1 MKKKG
6 RGLATIMFGFG
17 YGEGFPDYSE
27 ASIEIKDDGQ
37 LLIRT
42 AAADVG
48 QGVETVVT
56 QIAAEVL
63 NTNTSQFSIVEG
75 DTHTTKN
82 SGSTS
87 ATRQTYFT
95 GNAVKNAAQD
105 LLGKIYFFASK
116 EFGTNYPEMTVKEGY
131 AYPVGEEDKKLSFRE
146 IAYRVQ
152 EKGEELKGEG
162 TFYPETYDYDENG
175 QSPKT
180 YVAYTFMT
188 QIYEVEVDTDTGLVD
203 VLDVKTALDVGK
215 AINPKNVEGQIEGGT
230 TQGIGMA
237 LMEEQVIENYQTF
250 IGYKDDAESRKK
262 EKQGKSNLHIPKTY
276 EILDTIRA
284 RILTT
289 FFNKRPYIEFEPMPS
304 AADLSKKILNEEKA
318 DVAAS
323 FVDEQL
329 EKNNIKSVFYRV
341 WP

>member
-6 RGLATIMFGFG
+6 RGLSTIMFGFG
-17 YGEGFPDYSE
+17 YGEGFPDYSK
-27 ASIEIKDDGQ
+27 ASIEIKDDGG

-48 QGVETVVT
+48 QGVQTVVT

-63 NTNTSQFSIVEG
+63 NTHTSKFSIVEG
-75 DTHTTKN
+75 DTHTTQN

-105 LLGKIYFFASK
+105 LLGKIYFYASK
-116 EFGTNYPEMTVKEGY
+116 EFGTNYPEMEVEEGY
-131 AYPVGEEDKKLSFRE
+131 AFPVGEKDEKLSFRE
-146 IAYRVQ
+146 IAYRA
-152 EKGEELKGEG
+152 GESGKDLKGEG
-162 TFYPETYDYDENG
+162 TFYPETYDFDENG

-188 QIYEVEVDTDTGLVD
+188 QIFEVEVDTDTGLVE
-203 VLDVKTALDVGK
+203 VLDVKTALDLGK

-237 LMEEQVIENYQTF
+237 LMEEQVIEDGITLNPNMT
-250 IGYKDDAESRKK
+250 GYVVPTAMDVPNFESRLIENSDSEGPYGAKGIG
-262 EKQGKSNLHIPKTY
+262 EPVIIGASPGIANAIY
-276 EILDTIRA
+276 DA
-284 RILTT
+284 VGVRIT
-289 FFNKRPYIEFEPMPS
+289 
-304 AADLSKKILNEEKA
+304 DLPITPEKIL
-318 DVAAS
+318 AALK
-323 FVDEQL
+323 E
-329 EKNNIKSVFYRV
+329 
-341 WP
+341 